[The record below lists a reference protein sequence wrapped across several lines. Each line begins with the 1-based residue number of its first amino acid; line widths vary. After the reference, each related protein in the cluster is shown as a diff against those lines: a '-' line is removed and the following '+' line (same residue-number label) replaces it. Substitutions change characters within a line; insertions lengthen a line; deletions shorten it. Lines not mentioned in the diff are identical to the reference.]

1 MDIFL
6 CADSL
11 ATRLWEPMF
20 ILFTINPVS
29 LATRLWEPMF
39 ILFTINPVFSWI
51 YSQYGTEIILKN
63 EKGLIVVVR
72 ICNRNRF
79 HKQEQNTGT
88 VYVKE
93 QWEQSSLDD
102 VDTHWTS
109 KEWEESGTFRVQRAY
124 LAREWDSHLSR
135 RSPCDC
141 FCPLADYLSKVWK
154 L

>member
-1 MDIFL
+1 MMKMLIDIDLRDHLLMEPLAINFFFHHLGPLLSFGDKPDVDIFL

-11 ATRLWEPMF
+11 TTRLQEPMF

-51 YSQYGTEIILKN
+51 YSHYGTEIILQN

-72 ICNRNRF
+72 TCNRNRF
-79 HKQEQNTGT
+79 HKQEQNIGI

-102 VDTHWTS
+102 VYTRWTS
-109 KEWEESGTFRVQRAY
+109 K
-124 LAREWDSHLSR
+124 
-135 RSPCDC
+135 
-141 FCPLADYLSKVWK
+141 
-154 L
+154 